1 MKHPDFWAGMVSLCM
16 AVGALGVY
24 QAHAF
29 AWQEQKMQ
37 QESGAADTV
46 SYADGTY
53 TGSGDGFGGTITV
66 EVTVADHQLTAIE
79 IIDAKDEDT
88 AYLDKARQI
97 MDNMIAAQS
106 TEVDTISGATFSS
119 TGIQMAVQAALEG
132 AAQ

>member
-1 MKHPDFWAGMVSLCM
+1 MKHQDFWAGMASLCM

-37 QESGAADTV
+37 QESGAAGTV

-66 EVTVADHQLTAIE
+66 EVTVAEHRLTAIE
-79 IIDAKDEDT
+79 II
-88 AYLDKARQI
+88 
-97 MDNMIAAQS
+97 DNMIAAQS

>member
-1 MKHPDFWAGMVSLCM
+1 M
-16 AVGALGVY
+16 AE
-24 QAHAF
+24 HR
-29 AWQEQKMQ
+29 
-37 QESGAADTV
+37 
-46 SYADGTY
+46 
-53 TGSGDGFGGTITV
+53 
-66 EVTVADHQLTAIE
+66 LTAIE

>member
-1 MKHPDFWAGMVSLCM
+1 M
-16 AVGALGVY
+16 
-24 QAHAF
+24 
-29 AWQEQKMQ
+29 QK
-37 QESGAADTV
+37 ESGAAGTV

-66 EVTVADHQLTAIE
+66 EVTVAEHRLTAIE

-97 MDNMIAAQS
+97 IDNMIAAQS

>member
-1 MKHPDFWAGMVSLCM
+1 MKHQDFWAGMASLCM

-37 QESGAADTV
+37 QESGAAGTV

-79 IIDAKDEDT
+79 ISLT
-88 AYLDKARQI
+88 QR
-97 MDNMIAAQS
+97 MR
-106 TEVDTISGATFSS
+106 
-119 TGIQMAVQAALEG
+119 IQLIWIKPDRSLTT
-132 AAQ
+132 

>member
-1 MKHPDFWAGMVSLCM
+1 MKHQDFWAGMASLCM

-37 QESGAADTV
+37 QESEAADTV

-66 EVTVADHQLTAIE
+66 EVTVTDHRLAAIDILEAD
-79 IIDAKDEDT
+79 DEDT

-97 MDNMIAAQS
+97 IDDMIAAQS

-119 TGIQMAVQAALEG
+119 SGIQMAVQTALEG
-132 AAQ
+132 AAE

>member
-1 MKHPDFWAGMVSLCM
+1 MAKRGFGGMGGGM
-16 AVGALGVY
+16 NM
-24 QAHAF
+24 QAMIK
-29 AWQEQKMQ
+29 QEQKMQ
-37 QESGAADTV
+37 QESGAAGTV

-66 EVTVADHQLTAIE
+66 EVTVTDHQLAAIE

-97 MDNMIAAQS
+97 IDNMIAVQS

>member
-1 MKHPDFWAGMVSLCM
+1 
-16 AVGALGVY
+16 
-24 QAHAF
+24 
-29 AWQEQKMQ
+29 MQ
-37 QESGAADTV
+37 QESGTADTV

-66 EVTVADHQLTAIE
+66 EVTVAEHRLTAIE

>member
-1 MKHPDFWAGMVSLCM
+1 
-16 AVGALGVY
+16 
-24 QAHAF
+24 
-29 AWQEQKMQ
+29 MQ
-37 QESGAADTV
+37 QESGAAGTV

-66 EVTVADHQLTAIE
+66 EVTVAEHRLTAIDILE
-79 IIDAKDEDT
+79 ADDEDT

-97 MDNMIAAQS
+97 IDDMIAAQS